1 MHCLL
6 LVIESRFT
14 LLLLVNNLYHLNIFS
29 LLFLI
34 TPRVYVGLCDFNAT
48 TYLLTAKTL
57 IRNDM
62 NEDLHKKKSVCTF
75 ANY

>member
-1 MHCLL
+1 MHLLL

-34 TPRVYVGLCDFNAT
+34 TPRIYVALCDFNAV
-48 TYLLTAKTL
+48 TYFLTAKTL
-57 IRNDM
+57 ISNDL
-62 NEDLHKKKSVCTF
+62 NEDLQKKKSVCTI
-75 ANY
+75 AKC